1 MDATTLSIILSGVLA
16 IICVP
21 CGMFLGLIPLKA
33 DLVTAKQSKASQM
46 MSFIIALVF
55 IGLLLLNRDM
65 ETWAIVI
72 GLVIGFA
79 VAKIPALHTWALN
92 KWPFFEPKKPA
103 AKPKRVKK
111 AKKK

>member
-1 MDATTLSIILSGVLA
+1 MDATTLSIILSVVLA
-16 IICVP
+16 VICVP

-92 KWPFFEPKKPA
+92 KWPFFEPKKSA

-111 AKKK
+111 DQKK